1 MIFKKRNGTE
11 DAKVLVS
18 HKVVIERSKRRIV
31 VENCIFLREVQL
43 HIIFIFTEASKDRP
57 NENEQRLFILDL
69 L

>member
-18 HKVVIERSKRRIV
+18 HKVVIERSKRIV